1 MDNRPIGVFDSGVGG
16 LTAYK
21 ELEAL
26 LPNEDI
32 IYFGDT
38 GRLPYGSK
46 IRETIIDYAQQ
57 DIKFLLSHDV
67 KFILAACGTV
77 SSTLPQKVADALP
90 VQYSGV
96 VGPAVQTACALTL
109 CGRIGVIGTNL
120 TIRTNA
126 YGKAI
131 RAIKADAHV
140 FGNACPLF
148 VPLVENGQFSP
159 KDPIVRLVAETYLQ
173 PLRREGIDTLILG
186 CTHYP
191 LLYDVINEVLDYQV
205 TLIDPGRE
213 AAKSVQSFLT
223 VNGLLRERQQEGRRE
238 FYVTDSAE
246 DFCSVAKIFLQ
257 QDVSGSVK
265 KISLS

>member
-1 MDNRPIGVFDSGVGG
+1 M
-16 LTAYK
+16 
-21 ELEAL
+21 
-26 LPNEDI
+26 
-32 IYFGDT
+32 
-38 GRLPYGSK
+38 
-46 IRETIIDYAQQ
+46 
-57 DIKFLLSHDV
+57 
-67 KFILAACGTV
+67 
-77 SSTLPQKVADALP
+77 
-90 VQYSGV
+90 
-96 VGPAVQTACALTL
+96 
-109 CGRIGVIGTNL
+109 
-120 TIRTNA
+120 
-126 YGKAI
+126 
-131 RAIKADAHV
+131 
-140 FGNACPLF
+140 
-148 VPLVENGQFSP
+148 
-159 KDPIVRLVAETYLQ
+159 RLVAETYLQ

-223 VNGLLRERQQEGRRE
+223 VNGLLSERQQEGRRE